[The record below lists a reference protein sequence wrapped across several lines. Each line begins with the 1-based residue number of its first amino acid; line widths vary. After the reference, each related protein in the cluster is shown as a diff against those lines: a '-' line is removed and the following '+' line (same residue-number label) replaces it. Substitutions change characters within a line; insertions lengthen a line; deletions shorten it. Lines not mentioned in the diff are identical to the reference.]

1 MSIKSS
7 APTKQSVCNNRN
19 SQFSREQKK
28 VKVKEKTKSW
38 CQLKRLHAE
47 LPPQSQHYVKFC
59 LLKLELN

>member
-7 APTKQSVCNNRN
+7 APTKQSVCNNTN

-38 CQLKRLHAE
+38 
-47 LPPQSQHYVKFC
+47 
-59 LLKLELN
+59 